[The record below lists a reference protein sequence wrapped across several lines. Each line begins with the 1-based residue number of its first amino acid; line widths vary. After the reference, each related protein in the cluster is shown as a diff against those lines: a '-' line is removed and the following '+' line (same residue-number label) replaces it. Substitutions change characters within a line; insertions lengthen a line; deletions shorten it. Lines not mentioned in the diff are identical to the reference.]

1 MSVLSIKNLSK
12 RYGKLKAVDGLNLE
26 IEKGHIYGLL
36 GPNGSGKTTTLGI
49 ILDILR
55 PDDGTYE
62 WFGGAHGENARLKIG
77 AILETP
83 NFYPYLNASEN
94 LDIVRRIKGVKDVK
108 FDELL
113 EMVNL
118 AHRKKSAFRTYS
130 LGMKQRLAIAA
141 TMIGD
146 PEVLIFD
153 EPTNGLDP
161 QGIAEVR
168 QILSDIAS
176 KGNTVIMASHILS
189 EVEKICDHVAIIKN
203 GKLLASGSIG
213 AIISKDTTIEID
225 AIDRDRLL
233 SVLVNHPLVKKMLP
247 SKEWIECL
255 IDEHASIDEFSRS
268 LYQKGVIPTRIVAR
282 KRKLEEEFLQ
292 ITSTANNNE

>member
-1 MSVLSIKNLSK
+1 MSVLSIKNLTKS
-12 RYGKLKAVDGLNLE
+12 YGKLKAVDGLNLE

-49 ILDILR
+49 ILDVLR
-55 PDDGTYE
+55 QEEGTYQ
-62 WFGGAHGENARLKIG
+62 WFDGIYGENARMKIG

-94 LDIVRRIKGVKDVK
+94 LDIIRRIKGVSKVDY
-108 FDELL
+108 DELL
-113 EMVNL
+113 EVVNL

-168 QILSDIAS
+168 NILSRIAS
-176 KGNTVIMASHILS
+176 MGNTVLMASHILD

-203 GKLLASGSIG
+203 GKLLATGPIG
-213 AIISKDTTIEID
+213 AILSNDLIIEVD
-225 AIDRDRLL
+225 AIERSSLEMAL
-233 SVLVNHPLVKKMLP
+233 MNHPAVKTIVPK
-247 SKEWIECL
+247 SDWIECTV
-255 IDEHASIDEFSRS
+255 DEGVSVEGFSRA
-268 LYQKGVIPTRIVAR
+268 LYDQGIIPIRMVAR
-282 KRKLEEEFLQ
+282 KSRLEEEFLQ
-292 ITSTANNNE
+292 ITSN